1 MAFSPDSTLTTLQVD
16 TLRAFF
22 ERERD
27 FFLTGGAALAGFHLG
42 HRHTD
47 DLDLFTTDD
56 EAFARGRR
64 VLAEVA
70 IAVGGILEIRQDTP
84 RFVRAVITRG
94 DGALVVDLV
103 HDYQQSQPAKLEIDG
118 IRVDPPTEILVNKLG
133 TIVSRAEE
141 RDLVDLFALERSG
154 LRVED
159 ALAAA
164 LAKDGGCTPATLA
177 WLLSEVVIPEDLELP
192 RGITAAEL
200 RAYVSDLVVRLRKL
214 ALPGG

>member
-47 DLDLFTTDD
+47 DLDLFTTHD

-70 IAVGGILEIRQDTP
+70 IAVGGTLEIRQDTP